1 MKFISNFLG
10 FSFFSLLALFAF
22 IFAVRWIQ
30 EGHILTGILHGIL
43 SYGFAWVMGS
53 FVRKLHVSKFKGTP

>member
-10 FSFFSLLALFAF
+10 FSFFSFLALFAF

-53 FVRKLHVSKFKGTP
+53 FVRKLRVSKFKGTP

>member
-10 FSFFSLLALFAF
+10 ATLFSFLALFAF

-30 EGHILTGILHGIL
+30 EGHIFTGLIHGIL

-53 FVRKLHVSKFKGTP
+53 FVRKLRVSKV